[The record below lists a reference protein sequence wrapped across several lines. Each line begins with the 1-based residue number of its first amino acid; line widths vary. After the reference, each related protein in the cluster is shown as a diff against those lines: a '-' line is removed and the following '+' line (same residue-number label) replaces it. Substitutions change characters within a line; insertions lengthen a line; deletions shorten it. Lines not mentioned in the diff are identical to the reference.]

1 MQSRRTG
8 FNRREQRFFVFSVI
22 CCLTLLFVCVNARA
36 IADNPYQAIV
46 DRNVFAL
53 KPPPPPVKVDP
64 EANKPPPPP
73 ITLTGITTILG
84 SKRVFLSV
92 NMPPKPPEQGKVQ
105 SFMLSEGQRD
115 GDIEVLE
122 IDEKNGIV
130 KVNEFGSV
138 TNLTW
143 EKNGAK
149 MAGGQPAPSPGG
161 VPPPPA
167 NPFTPTGAAGFN
179 KAIPNRTLRLPG
191 MPQPGGTGS
200 APGASAD
207 PAASGAPAPAYGGTV
222 APNATGL
229 TTISGQPVPHERTA
243 EEAALLYEANRL
255 KNEQLAKQG
264 VPVPPMP
271 QHFLLRGQGLDNNP
285 NPQPQNPV
293 QQQRPWNPF
302 APGGGQAP
310 Q

>member
-1 MQSRRTG
+1 M
-8 FNRREQRFFVFSVI
+8 
-22 CCLTLLFVCVNARA
+22 
-36 IADNPYQAIV
+36 

-53 KPPPPPVKVDP
+53 KPPPVAPKVDP

-115 GDIEVLE
+115 GEIEVLE

-130 KVNEFGSV
+130 KVSEFGSV

-149 MAGGQPAPSPGG
+149 MAGGQPTPAPAGG

-179 KAIPNRTLRLPG
+179 KAIPSRTLRLPG
-191 MPQPGGTGS
+191 APGGQPQTGGGQS
-200 APGASAD
+200 STTAPGTSQPQLASTV
-207 PAASGAPAPAYGGTV
+207 PQGTLPGAATSESLQAAAQRTPEETV
-222 APNATGL
+222 
-229 TTISGQPVPHERTA
+229 
-243 EEAALLYEANRL
+243 LLYEANRL
-255 KNEQLAKQG
+255 KNEQLMQAGMKL
-264 VPVPPMP
+264 PRLP
-271 QHFLLRGQGLDNNP
+271 QHPYLNGIDQGNSQ
-285 NPQPQNPV
+285 PQPQ
-293 QQQRPWNPF
+293 QQQQGQTPFSPF
-302 APGGGQAP
+302 APGRPP
-310 Q
+310 QLPQ